1 MRKALAVTLAF
12 SLSFTPLVMAAPRAA
27 LQEDDDESSDEG
39 AESFSPEQLDN
50 LLAPIALYP
59 DPLLAQVLLAAT
71 FVDQVDEAGRY
82 VRANGQN
89 GIDDEDWDVS
99 VKAVAHY
106 PVVLDYLADKLDW
119 TATLGQAYASQST
132 DVMISVQRLRRMARS
147 QGNLETTPEQE
158 VVLDDDYIQI
168 VPAQPSFIYVPRY
181 SPAFVY
187 YHRPL
192 SGFAITFGVGLAIGA
207 WLNDD
212 FDWRGHRVFYH
223 GWSGGGWIARSRP
236 RVVVNRIY
244 VNTRYSDVR
253 FNRRVVDRRVN
264 YGTLN
269 RYNSIHRNV
278 TYDNVRVH
286 RGVRIEERPAE
297 RPRPANAIID
307 RNINTRDPHLDRY
320 RGRDEQRRSGD
331 NPRVAP
337 EPRPAPAAPP
347 PAATPRGDRRD
358 RRPDRRSDPAGGATA
373 GPATAPV
380 VAPRPDPT
388 PRPAPHAYGGRSESG
403 FDPGAS
409 SRRGHDSREA
419 AKAPPPPPRPAHAA
433 RPAAEKAQPRR
444 EQQQERKEQD
454 NKKKK

>member
-12 SLSFTPLVMAAPRAA
+12 SLSCAPLAVAAPRAA
-27 LQEDDDESSDEG
+27 TALQEDDEISGEG
-39 AESFSPEQLDN
+39 ESFSPDQLDN

-71 FVDQVDEAGRY
+71 FVDEVDEAGRY
-82 VRANGQN
+82 VRANGPN

-106 PVVLDYLADKLDW
+106 PVVLEYLADKIDW
-119 TATLGQAYASQST
+119 TTTLGQAYASQST
-132 DVMISVQRLRRMARS
+132 DVMLSVQRLRRMARS

-192 SGFAITFGVGLAIGA
+192 SGLAITFGVGLAIGA

-236 RVVVNRIY
+236 RVVVNRVY

-253 FNRRVVDRRVN
+253 FNRRIVDRRVN
-264 YGTLN
+264 YGPLN
-269 RYNSIHRNV
+269 RYNSVHRNV
-278 TYDNVRVH
+278 TYDDVRVH
-286 RGVRIEERPAE
+286 RDVRIENRAVE
-297 RPRPANAIID
+297 RPRPATAIID
-307 RNINTRDPHLDRY
+307 RNINTRDLRLDHY
-320 RGRDEQRRSGD
+320 RGRDEQAHPGATT
-331 NPRVAP
+331 RVAP
-337 EPRPAPAAPP
+337 DRRPAQGAPPPPPPAATARPERRPAPAAPP
-347 PAATPRGDRRD
+347 AAVA
-358 RRPDRRSDPAGGATA
+358 RPE
-373 GPATAPV
+373 
-380 VAPRPDPT
+380 PT
-388 PRPAPHAYGGRSESG
+388 PRPAPHAYGGRTESG
-403 FDPGAS
+403 FDPGATS
-409 SRRGHDSREA
+409 SRGHSSREA
-419 AKAPPPPPRPAHAA
+419 AKAPPPPPRPAPAA

-444 EQQQERKEQD
+444 EQQQEKKEQD
-454 NKKKK
+454 HKKK